1 MKLLVKYMLIVLCL
15 SAGFASVA
23 QPVSKRDK
31 IEALRVT
38 FINQKVNFT
47 PAESQAFW
55 PLYNEYN
62 DKLEA
67 LRHTFRQQYV
77 KNIDVTAFSDKEAE
91 AYLSAELAMKQKEF
105 ELYKDYFEKFR
116 KVLPIKKVAI
126 LRRAEEEF
134 RREMIKTIK
143 ANTPEQQQ

>member
-1 MKLLVKYMLIVLCL
+1 MLCCVAFTAAL
-15 SAGFASVA
+15 A

-47 PAESQAFW
+47 TQESQAFW

-62 DKLEA
+62 DKLENA
-67 LRHTFRQQYV
+67 RKTFKQQFIKQV
-77 KNIDVTAFSDKEAE
+77 DFSLLTDKEAE
-91 AYLSAELAMKQKEF
+91 TYLAAELSLKQKEY
-105 ELYKDYFEKFR
+105 ELYKEYFERFK
-116 KVLPIKKVAI
+116 KVLPVKKVAL

-134 RREMIKTIK
+134 RKELIKTIK
-143 ANTPEQQQ
+143 ANASE